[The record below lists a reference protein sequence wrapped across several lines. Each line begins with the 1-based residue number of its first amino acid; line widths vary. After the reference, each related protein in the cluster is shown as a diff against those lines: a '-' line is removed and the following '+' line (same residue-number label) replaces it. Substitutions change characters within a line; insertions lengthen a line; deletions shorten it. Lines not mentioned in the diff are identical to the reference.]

1 MNVREHYTLRHYRP
15 NDYQDLAQLLKAAN
29 TVLGVASS
37 ITAEELNAMIVVPD
51 FNPGTDSFVFEDGGR
66 VIAMSHQG
74 FHTNSGVCWADAVV
88 HPECRGQGI
97 GAELIRLTEARCLE
111 WAKKTL
117 PPEQT
122 VLLQLA
128 VSDRNTGAMRLF
140 EAHGYRVVRTFY
152 KMQIDF
158 ADPVELTESINT
170 PLPAG
175 LELLPFDW
183 TRDAR
188 AVYEADMD
196 AFADHWG
203 FERATFEE
211 WSREVIDNPQTNFS
225 LWLVAV
231 DGDEIA
237 GICLN
242 RASDAD
248 NPNMAWVW
256 LLGVRRKWRKQGL
269 GTALLRT
276 SFARFR
282 QQGSKGA
289 GLMVDSSNSTN
300 AVGLYE
306 RAGMYVERR
315 RLVYHKILRGAER
328 QAPHAST
335 ETDFPDNYAKAVE

>member
-1 MNVREHYTLRHYRP
+1 MTVREQYTLRHYLP
-15 NDYQDLAQLLKAAN
+15 DDYQTLAQLLKAAN

-37 ITAEELNAMIVVPD
+37 ITADELEAMIAVPD

-88 HPECRGQGI
+88 HPEYWGQGI
-97 GAELIRLTEARCLE
+97 GAELIRVTEARCLE
-111 WAKKTL
+111 WAEQTL

-122 VLLQLA
+122 VLVQLA
-128 VSDRNTGAMRLF
+128 VSDRNARALRLF
-140 EAHGYRVVRTFY
+140 KAHGYQVVRTFY

-158 ADPVELTESINT
+158 ADPVEMTEPINT

-175 LELLPFDW
+175 LELRPFDW

-203 FERATFEE
+203 FERETFEE
-211 WSREVIDNPQTNFS
+211 WARGVIDNPQTDFS
-225 LWLVAV
+225 LWLVAY
-231 DGDEIA
+231 DGNEIA

-248 NPNMAWVW
+248 NPDMAWVW
-256 LLGVRRKWRKQGL
+256 LLGVRRNWRKQGL

-276 SFARFR
+276 SFARLR
-282 QQGSKGA
+282 KRGSKGA
-289 GLMVDSSNSTN
+289 GLMVDSSNPTN

-315 RLVYHKILRGAER
+315 RLVYHKVLRGA
-328 QAPHAST
+328 A
-335 ETDFPDNYAKAVE
+335 